1 MKIASLSIGESG
13 TIFQSILSKY
23 ASVDHFHI
31 SEQHSDDERKELLK
45 KLSSYNLVLTS
56 VHKSNLHAW
65 KSYHIHKNTDVLL
78 QTLGMQS
85 KVVLTV
91 FANPYSLSD
100 LLMTYAFDG
109 LMVAYQNSEVAQ
121 EYAAQAIFGGIGVSG
136 KLPVSNVH
144 FSVGDGLET
153 EAIRLGY
160 GTPSEIDVQTDLLYK
175 VDSIALDAI
184 EKEAIPGCQIM
195 AIKDG
200 KVFYQ
205 KNFGHHTYKNNI

>member
-1 MKIASLSIGESG
+1 M
-13 TIFQSILSKY
+13 
-23 ASVDHFHI
+23 
-31 SEQHSDDERKELLK
+31 
-45 KLSSYNLVLTS
+45 
-56 VHKSNLHAW
+56 HAW

-109 LMVAYQNSEVAQ
+109 LLLSYQNSEVAQ
-121 EYAAQAIFGGIGVSG
+121 EYAAQAIFGGIGVNG
-136 KLPVSNVH
+136 NLPVSNVH
-144 FSVGDGLET
+144 FSLGHGLET

-160 GTPSEIDVQTDLLYK
+160 GMPTEIDIQTDLLYK

-184 EKEAIPGCQIM
+184 AKKLFQDV
-195 AIKDG
+195 KLWL
-200 KVFYQ
+200 
-205 KNFGHHTYKNNI
+205 